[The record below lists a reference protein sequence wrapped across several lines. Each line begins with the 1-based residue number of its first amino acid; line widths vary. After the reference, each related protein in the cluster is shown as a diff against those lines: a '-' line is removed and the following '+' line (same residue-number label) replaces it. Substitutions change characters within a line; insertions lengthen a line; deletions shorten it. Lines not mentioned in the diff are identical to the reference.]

1 MKYIDGYNKN
11 DFKEDVTKI
20 HYDKVGQIIEGE
32 KNSFAKTVFT
42 NGSEKYF
49 VQTFRNIIY
58 DPYGIDSHRETYLDL
73 QYKDVSKQTFD
84 LYIAYLNSRNGTY
97 LTKAQRSF
105 ING

>member
-1 MKYIDGYNKN
+1 MKFINTYNKD
-11 DFKEDVTKI
+11 DFKEDITKI
-20 HYDKVGQIIEGE
+20 YYDKLGKIIQEE
-32 KNSFAKTVFT
+32 NDSFAKTIFT
-42 NGSEKYF
+42 NGNEKYF
-49 VQTFRNIIY
+49 VQTLRNIIY

-84 LYIAYLNSRNGTY
+84 LYIAYLNSRNSTY